1 MRLLTIPYEN
11 CARITLV
18 VLSKSYVE
26 VVVKNILVWILWL
39 IINLIVVG
47 AASYP
52 LFTNVNEYIWRLLG
66 VCIYFVLFFISPLFY
81 KRLSLITF
89 IHCLKIVIIL
99 ITFYS
104 IDYESH
110 YYFLPILVGGLVIGE
125 AAERLPSRNF
135 FAVLTVGILGVL
147 FVWMYSDFNVIER
160 VVSIIFLT
168 VSGAG
173 LVYYHTWR
181 NYHRELEES
190 HQILLQEYRQLA
202 RRVRDEEEL
211 VRQEERQMIGQEIHD
226 SVGHNLTSLIM
237 QFEALRIK
245 SAGIDD
251 EQLNQLK
258 QLAVRSL
265 DETRR
270 AVKTFKQREVGGLQG
285 VIRLIRKLEVE
296 NFIRISFSVKNGAFA
311 APLTGE
317 QSFAV
322 YRAVQEG
329 LTNLMK
335 HGPARE
341 AEVSFDA
348 PGGSLL
354 RFEIRNLVKDQTS
367 FREGYG
373 LSSMRERL
381 EKHGGG
387 IEVMKNKQQFI
398 LRGWVRLT
406 EQGERE

>member
-1 MRLLTIPYEN
+1 MWSQMRLLTIPYEN

-147 FVWMYSDFNVIER
+147 FVW
-160 VVSIIFLT
+160 
-168 VSGAG
+168 
-173 LVYYHTWR
+173 
-181 NYHRELEES
+181 
-190 HQILLQEYRQLA
+190 
-202 RRVRDEEEL
+202 
-211 VRQEERQMIGQEIHD
+211 
-226 SVGHNLTSLIM
+226 
-237 QFEALRIK
+237 
-245 SAGIDD
+245 
-251 EQLNQLK
+251 
-258 QLAVRSL
+258 
-265 DETRR
+265 
-270 AVKTFKQREVGGLQG
+270 
-285 VIRLIRKLEVE
+285 
-296 NFIRISFSVKNGAFA
+296 
-311 APLTGE
+311 
-317 QSFAV
+317 
-322 YRAVQEG
+322 
-329 LTNLMK
+329 
-335 HGPARE
+335 
-341 AEVSFDA
+341 
-348 PGGSLL
+348 
-354 RFEIRNLVKDQTS
+354 
-367 FREGYG
+367 
-373 LSSMRERL
+373 
-381 EKHGGG
+381 
-387 IEVMKNKQQFI
+387 
-398 LRGWVRLT
+398 
-406 EQGERE
+406 